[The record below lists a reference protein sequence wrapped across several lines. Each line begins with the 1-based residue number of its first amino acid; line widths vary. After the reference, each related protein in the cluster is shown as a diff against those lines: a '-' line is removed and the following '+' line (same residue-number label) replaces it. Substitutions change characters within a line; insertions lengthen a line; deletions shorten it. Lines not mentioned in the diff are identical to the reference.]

1 VPDRATAHRARTA
14 VEQGPNL
21 GRIVLYH
28 IVESP
33 HQPAIV
39 VPAVIQAVREDGTVR
54 LFVFGGGPDLVDDV
68 VMGEGVGQ
76 WSWPTAVNGP
86 GAGAGSAPA
95 LTALAPDSVVLG
107 APSFTLHV
115 QGAGFTPD
123 SVIVFAGHDE
133 PTTLVSPTEVTTGV
147 DMSLWLGA
155 DAVPVTVRNGDG
167 APSAPLTFTFTAAPA
182 REAESRRRARE

>member
-76 WSWPTAVNGP
+76 WSWPDAVN
-86 GAGAGSAPA
+86 AP
-95 LTALAPDSVVLG
+95 G